1 MTASVT
7 GARLDLLALT
17 ADDLALLGNR
27 GLVKRA
33 TRELEAG
40 EPTLV
45 SLLED
50 AEGNVTASW
59 GDDVSCSLP
68 AGVVLSDAS
77 CSCPAVSLCRHLI
90 RSVLAYQ
97 EYARGREGRSP
108 AARRSGATHIAAA
121 EPGPVGPWDP
131 GGISDEELSKHLGGK
146 AAFNRARKALE
157 QGVLAELVRSAK
169 PTARFHGLGFT
180 LRFMVPGDV
189 RYVSCDC
196 GDRSPCRHAALA
208 VWAFRE
214 LDADRS
220 AGYVS
225 LQQKTAPPPL
235 PLLDELEAAMAEL
248 LRVGAAGGA
257 RRLKDRLRRLERE
270 ARAQGLAWP
279 AEICA
284 DLALQQER
292 YLAHDAR
299 FDPDL
304 LVELVGEQ
312 LIRARAIRSDTGAVP
327 QLLIRGLP
335 GDRESRTGKARF
347 IGLGCG
353 ARFRRGGV
361 ELTVYLQDAD
371 SGSIVALQREFPDP
385 PDESDEEPGQLSR
398 LARRPVVQGVTLAS
412 LGSGQLLLQNAKRSA
427 GGRLAI
433 GRTRSSF
440 SPQTYAWNALRP
452 PALAEG
458 FAEVASRLAGL
469 PPASLR
475 PRRVAEDFHVCPV
488 ARVAEARFDDT
499 TQCVEAV
506 LLDAQGDHAYLVHP
520 YTGRGAAGSEA
531 LLAALEGEA
540 PVRYAAGPV
549 HLGPRGLELYPVS
562 LVVEARKGQR
572 RLVQPWVDGDAGEV
586 GAQGDSAKARAG
598 EPPEEAPD
606 PVDDYPAQLAGQL
619 AELAV
624 TGLEHADP
632 RAASAWRD
640 LSRRGEAMGF
650 DHLVAPVS
658 RLAEALEQRQHTT
671 RWDPTAAERAALSL
685 SLLVRL
691 AAEVGAG
698 A

>member
-1 MTASVT
+1 MRPS
-7 GARLDLLALT
+7 R
-17 ADDLALLGNR
+17 
-27 GLVKRA
+27 
-33 TRELEAG
+33 
-40 EPTLV
+40 
-45 SLLED
+45 
-50 AEGNVTASW
+50 
-59 GDDVSCSLP
+59 
-68 AGVVLSDAS
+68 
-77 CSCPAVSLCRHLI
+77 
-90 RSVLAYQ
+90 
-97 EYARGREGRSP
+97 
-108 AARRSGATHIAAA
+108 
-121 EPGPVGPWDP
+121 PG
-131 GGISDEELSKHLGGK
+131 
-146 AAFNRARKALE
+146 
-157 QGVLAELVRSAK
+157 SAK

-196 GDRSPCRHAALA
+196 GDRPPCRHAALA

-214 LDADRS
+214 LAADRT

-225 LQQKTAPPPL
+225 LQQRTDPPPL
-235 PLLDELEAAMAEL
+235 ALLDELEAAVAEQ

-304 LVELVGEQ
+304 LVELIGEQ
-312 LIRARAIRSDTGAVP
+312 LIRARAIRRDTGAVP

-335 GDRESRTGKARF
+335 SDRESRTGKARF

-361 ELTVYLQDAD
+361 ELTVHLQDAD

-385 PDESDEEPGQLSR
+385 PEGSGEVPRSLSR

-440 SPQTYAWNALRP
+440 SPQTYAWDTLRP

-475 PRRVAEDFHVCPV
+475 PRHVAEDFHVCPV
-488 ARVAEARFDDT
+488 ARVVEPGFDDT
-499 TQCVEAV
+499 TQCVEAT
-506 LLDAQGDHAYLVHP
+506 LLDAQGDRAHLVHP
-520 YTGRGAAGSEA
+520 YTGRAAAGCEA
-531 LLAALEGEA
+531 LLAALEVGP
-540 PVRYAAGPV
+540 PVRWAAGPV
-549 HLGPRGLELYPVS
+549 HLGPRGLEIYPVS
-562 LVVEARKGQR
+562 LVVERGKDQR
-572 RLVQPWVDGDAGEV
+572 RLVQPWVDGESDAAVVGRAAGE
-586 GAQGDSAKARAG
+586 RAPSG
-598 EPPEEAPD
+598 ELVDQD
-606 PVDDYPAQLAGQL
+606 PVSTFPAELAREL

-624 TGLEHADP
+624 TGLEHADA
-632 RAASAWRD
+632 RTASTWRE
-640 LSRRGEAMGF
+640 LARRGEAMGF
-650 DHLVAPVS
+650 DLLVAPVS
-658 RLAEALEQRQHTT
+658 RVATALEQRLHTA
-671 RWDPTAAERAALSL
+671 RWDPTAAGREALAL
-685 SLLVRL
+685 ALLVRL
-691 AAEVGAG
+691 AAEAG